1 MVNKSRKIGSLLLVG
16 FLSVSLFSTTIFSSS
31 AKTVSTSV
39 AVKQVGST
47 TDSVNMRKGYSTK
60 HKVLTKLKKNAKV
73 DVLKKMS
80 NNWYQIKYK
89 GKTGYVS
96 GKYLKLTSTNTNTN
110 TVTTVKTYK
119 NQAGTTTTSSLNMRK
134 GYSTK
139 QSIVAKL
146 KKNTK
151 VDVLKKMSNNWYQ
164 IKYNGKT
171 GHVSGSYLKVTT
183 KPDDNTNI
191 PTGISMEEFNK
202 WLLLNGF
209 NSNGYYYDANGNSSA
224 RVRVVDNEAC
234 YAISSVSGNFKKA
247 IKESL
252 NLLLPTKGNELYN
265 TIVNNSFKEQ
275 RIKMDGRSV
284 YLCPVIDGIILE
296 IK

>member
-1 MVNKSRKIGSLLLVG
+1 
-16 FLSVSLFSTTIFSSS
+16 
-31 AKTVSTSV
+31 
-39 AVKQVGST
+39 
-47 TDSVNMRKGYSTK
+47 
-60 HKVLTKLKKNAKV
+60 
-73 DVLKKMS
+73 
-80 NNWYQIKYK
+80 
-89 GKTGYVS
+89 
-96 GKYLKLTSTNTNTN
+96 
-110 TVTTVKTYK
+110 VKTYK

-151 VDVLKKMSNNWYQ
+151 VDVLKKMSNGWYQ
-164 IKYNGKT
+164 IKYKGKT
-171 GHVSGSYLKVTT
+171 GYVSGSYLKLTT

-191 PTGISMEEFNK
+191 QKGISMEEFNK

-209 NSNGYYYDANGNSSA
+209 NSKGYYYEANGNSSA
-224 RVRVVDNEAC
+224 RVRVIDNEAC
-234 YAISSVSGNFKKA
+234 YSISSVSGNFKKA
-247 IKESL
+247 LKESL

-284 YLCPVIDGIILE
+284 YLCPVSDGIILE